1 MEWLQVLAYIVAIA
15 FLVLSAIFRK
25 QLAKAKK
32 VMKELAEAM
41 STTVQAMEDG
51 KITIEEA
58 KKIVKEWK
66 DVLDA
71 FLGRKEEKE
80 ES

>member
-1 MEWLQVLAYIVAIA
+1 MKVNWLEIVAWIVAIA

-25 QLAKAKK
+25 QVNQAKG

-51 KITIEEA
+51 KVTVEEA

-66 DVLDA
+66 DVIDA
-71 FLGRKEEKE
+71 FLKKKE
-80 ES
+80 S

>member
-1 MEWLQVLAYIVAIA
+1 LKVNWLEIVAWIVAIA

-25 QLAKAKK
+25 QVNQAKG

-51 KITIEEA
+51 KVTVEEA

-66 DVLDA
+66 DVIDA
-71 FLGRKEEKE
+71 FLKKKE
-80 ES
+80 S